1 MEAKRASWI
10 PGCLA
15 VALAAAFTLP
25 AAAQPAA
32 QGDAPLSGSVREAVT
47 AGEYTFLRLD
57 IDGGEVW
64 AAVPRFEATEGDR
77 VDIFDSILVVDFFS
91 NQLQRR
97 FERIYLGSSV
107 RVDPAGVD

>member
-1 MEAKRASWI
+1 M
-10 PGCLA
+10 
-15 VALAAAFTLP
+15 
-25 AAAQPAA
+25 
-32 QGDAPLSGSVREAVT
+32 
-47 AGEYTFLRLD
+47 
-57 IDGGEVW
+57 
-64 AAVPRFEATEGDR
+64 PRFEATEGDR